1 MNKLKNT
8 FAMEKDLVCEY
19 GYDKF
24 NIRSQSQWDDLPV
37 CKVHANIVITKN
49 D

>member
-8 FAMEKDLVCEY
+8 STMKKDLVCEY

-24 NIRSQSQWDDLPV
+24 SIRSQSQQDDLPV
-37 CKVHANIVITKN
+37 CKVHANSNYQK
-49 D
+49 